1 MPKINLCFLWHM
13 HQPLYKD
20 LVHGEYRL
28 PWTRLHALK
37 DYFGMVNILQDFPA
51 IRQTFNLVPS
61 LLLQIEEYASGRA
74 SDPFLAL
81 ALKPAEQLS
90 RAETEFILNYFF
102 QANEDRIIRRY
113 PRYSQLNELM
123 KRHRHSVQE
132 ALSSFD
138 TGMLRDLQVLSQL
151 AWFDEHYLE
160 HDPEIK
166 QLAAKGRNYT
176 LEDQKLVGEKETEAL
191 GNVINAYK
199 QAAARGQIEISTSP
213 FYHPILPLLCD
224 SNIAAVSHP
233 YLMLPNRFAWPQDA
247 EEQLARAAAYI
258 ESTFGAKPAGL
269 WPSEGAVSDAVLALA
284 AKTGFEW
291 TASGQGVL
299 NATFEA
305 GLTGELSLGNATSRP
320 YVWRQNGRQI
330 DMIFRDHRLSDLIGF
345 VYSRMEPEEAAAH
358 FVEEIHRTAAP
369 TVEAGRDAL
378 VTVIL
383 DGENAWESYVRNGRA
398 FLRELY
404 TRLSSDSEIATL
416 TVSQAL
422 AGMEKQELKHVFP
435 GSWIGANF
443 DTWIGEH
450 EENLAWEH
458 LREARAT
465 FDRIVRPA
473 GNSGLASEAIA
484 TASEELLIAEGSD
497 WFWWYGPDYSSV
509 NKAEFDQ
516 LFRDHLTNV
525 YQSLGQTPPT
535 ALSEPITQNKP
546 SPYHEHPKGLIQ
558 PTIDGKLTSPG
569 EWANAGRF
577 RVEPRSGA
585 MHRPLSFARDFFYGS
600 DGRDVYF
607 RVDLAESVGT
617 ETALKFRFTMRNPA
631 GDPFNLHVS
640 GTSEGPCDIETDVPG
655 EAVAAAIG
663 SICEAKVSLSAMKIR
678 LGQPLFLQVQVFRD
692 GLPVASIPANGEMEL
707 GSGVMAAY
715 AF

>member
-37 DYFGMVNILQDFPA
+37 DYFGMVNILRDFPA

-81 ALKPAEQLS
+81 ALKSAGHLS
-90 RAETEFILNYFF
+90 QVEKERILSYFF
-102 QANEDRIIRRY
+102 QANEDRIIRRF
-113 PRYSQLNELM
+113 PRYSELNELM
-123 KRHRHSVQE
+123 KRYRHALQE
-132 ALSSFD
+132 AVSAFD

-160 HDPEIK
+160 NDPEIK
-166 QLAAKGRNYT
+166 RLIAKERDYT
-176 LEDQKLVGEKETEAL
+176 LEDQKLIGQKEAEAL
-191 GNVINAYK
+191 AKVIEAYK

-224 SNIAAVSHP
+224 SNIAAESHP
-233 YLMLPNRFAWPQDA
+233 YLMLPSRFSWPQDA
-247 EEQLARAAAYI
+247 EEQLVRAADYVASI
-258 ESTFGAKPAGL
+258 FGTRPAGL
-269 WPSEGAVSDAVLALA
+269 WPSEGGISDACLALA
-284 AKTGFEW
+284 AKAGYRW
-291 TASGQGVL
+291 AASGQTVL
-299 NATFEA
+299 TATFES
-305 GLTGELSLGNATSRP
+305 GLAGELPSGHITSTP
-320 YVWRQNGRQI
+320 YVWKQKGRQM

-345 VYSRMEPEEAAAH
+345 VYSRMDPAEAATH
-358 FVEEIHRTAAP
+358 FVEEIQQSAAP
-369 TVEAGRDAL
+369 TLETGRDAL

-383 DGENAWESYVRNGRA
+383 DGENAWESYERNGRP

-404 TRLSSDSEIATL
+404 TKLSSTPEIATL
-416 TVSQAL
+416 TVSEVFDS
-422 AGMEKQELKHVFP
+422 MDKQELEHVFP
-435 GSWIGANF
+435 GSWLGANF

-458 LREARAT
+458 LREARSA
-465 FDRIVRPA
+465 FDRATRSAKKTAIPP
-473 GNSGLASEAIA
+473 EAIA
-484 TASEELLIAEGSD
+484 TAREELLIAEGSD

-525 YQSLGQTPPT
+525 YQSLRLTPPS
-535 ALSEPITQNKP
+535 ALSEPITQSK
-546 SPYHEHPKGLIQ
+546 SAPYHEQPTALIQ
-558 PTIDGKLTSPG
+558 PTVDGRLTSPS

-577 RVEPRSGA
+577 RADPRSGA

-600 DGRDVYF
+600 DGRNVYF
-607 RVDLAESVGT
+607 RIDLAESVGS
-617 ETALKFRFTMRNPA
+617 ETALEFRFLMRNTA
-631 GDPFNLHVS
+631 GDSFHLQVC
-640 GTSEGPCDIETDVPG
+640 GTFEGPCRIETDVPG
-655 EAVAAAIG
+655 EATGAIG
-663 SICEAKVSLSAMKIR
+663 PICEAKVSLSAVKVR
-678 LGQPLFLQVQVFRD
+678 LGEPLFLRVEVLRN
-692 GLPVASIPANGEMEL
+692 GLPVAYIPATGEMEL

>member
-37 DYFGMVNILQDFPA
+37 DYFGMVNILKDFPA

-61 LLLQIEEYASGRA
+61 LLLQIEEYATGRA

-81 ALKPAEQLS
+81 ALKPAELLS
-90 RAETEFILNYFF
+90 RSDKELILKYFF
-102 QANEDRIIRRY
+102 QANEARIIRRY
-113 PRYSQLNELM
+113 PRYSEMNELM
-123 KRHRHSVQE
+123 KHHGHSVQK

-160 HDPEIK
+160 DDPEIK
-166 QLAAKGRNYT
+166 QLAAKGRDYT
-176 LEDQKLVGEKETEAL
+176 VEDQKLIGEKEAETL

-199 QAAARGQIEISTSP
+199 DAATRGQIEIATSP

-224 SNIAAVSHP
+224 SNVAGVSHP
-233 YLMLPNRFAWPQDA
+233 YLMLPNRFAWPEDA
-247 EEQLARAAAYI
+247 EEQLLRAATYI
-258 ESTFGAKPAGL
+258 ESTFGTRPVGL
-269 WPSEGAVSDAVLALA
+269 WPSEGAVSDVVLGLA
-284 AKTGFEW
+284 AKAGFRW
-291 TASGQGVL
+291 VASGQGVIT
-299 NATFEA
+299 ATVEA
-305 GLTGELSLGNATSRP
+305 GLTGELPSGNITSTP
-320 YVWRQNGRQI
+320 YVWKQNGAQV

-345 VYSRMEPEEAAAH
+345 VYSHMEPEEAAIH
-358 FVEEIHRTAAP
+358 FVDEIHRAAARAL
-369 TVEAGRDAL
+369 EAGRDAL

-383 DGENAWESYVRNGRA
+383 DGENAWESYARNGRP

-404 TRLSSDSEIATL
+404 TRLSSDQEITTR
-416 TVSQAL
+416 TVSEAV
-422 AGMEKQELKHVFP
+422 AGMDKEELKHIFP

-465 FDRIVRPA
+465 FDRVVRSAAKSAVAPD
-473 GNSGLASEAIA
+473 AIA
-484 TASEELLIAEGSD
+484 TAREELLIAEGSD

-509 NKAEFDQ
+509 NKSEFDQ

-525 YQSLGQTPPT
+525 YQSLGVTPPA
-535 ALSEPITQNKP
+535 ALSQPVTQNKP
-546 SPYHEHPKGLIQ
+546 SPHHEHPTALIQ
-558 PTIDGKLTSPG
+558 PTIDGKMTSPG
-569 EWANAGRF
+569 EWAKAGRF
-577 RVEPRSGA
+577 RVDPRSGA

-607 RVDLAESVGT
+607 RVDLAESVGP
-617 ETALKFRFTMRNPA
+617 ETALEFRFIMRSPA
-631 GDPFNLHVS
+631 GDLFSLRVS
-640 GTSEGPCDIETDVPG
+640 GTPEGPCDITTDVPG
-655 EAVAAAIG
+655 DAVTAAIG
-663 SICEAKVSLSAMKIR
+663 SICEARVSLSAMKIR
-678 LGQPLFLQVQVFRD
+678 LGEPLFLQVEVLRD
-692 GLPVASIPANGEMEL
+692 GLPVAFIPANGEMEL